1 MDSTDDFGQKPIH
14 SAALSN
20 KPEVV
25 KLFLKQRA
33 NLVSVSTKVN
43 ENCWVL
49 ELVQSKWKIEN
60 VSLDFFQK
68 EWKKILLMK
77 TSV

>member
-14 SAALSN
+14 LAALSN

-33 NLVSVSTKVN
+33 NLVSVSTKVS

-49 ELVQSKWKIEN
+49 VLVQSKWKIEN
-60 VSLDFFQK
+60 ASLDFFQK

>member
-14 SAALSN
+14 LAALSN

-33 NLVSVSTKVN
+33 NLVSVSTKVS

-60 VSLDFFQK
+60 VSLDFFKK
-68 EWKKILLMK
+68 EWVDIINEN
-77 TSV
+77 